1 MSRKRE
7 KRKTNLA
14 HHCPSM
20 TPRIAIKHH
29 LAIASMRSTT
39 QVPAIS
45 PAVLPLPRCPAEITV
60 IPMANWTYMIYVT
73 RDSLVYAH
81 NHAITVSANSDVRKV
96 R

>member
-20 TPRIAIKHH
+20 TPRIATKHH
-29 LAIASMRSTT
+29 LAIASMRSAT

-45 PAVLPLPRCPAEITV
+45 LAVPRCQAEITV

-73 RDSLVYAH
+73 RDSLVYAQPCH
-81 NHAITVSANSDVRKV
+81 HRE
-96 R
+96 REQ